1 MWKLL
6 NDAQFWSL
14 IRTLIQ
20 STGASLAVVGMV
32 HPQTVEQLVG
42 LTASAQILI
51 GAAANIVTTIYSLA
65 IRTKAGLVATAAAL
79 PEVHEIRTTPEL
91 ARAVPDPTVIPRDG

>member
-20 STGASLAVVGMV
+20 STGASLAVVGIV
-32 HPQTVEQLVG
+32 HPQTIEQLIG
-42 LTASAQILI
+42 LTSSMQILI
-51 GAAANIVTTIYSLA
+51 GAAANIVTTIYSLV
-65 IRTKAGLVATAAAL
+65 IRTKAGLVASAAAL
-79 PEVHEIRTTPEL
+79 PEVQKIVATSEIV
-91 ARAVPDPTVIPRDG
+91 AKVDDPTVTTR

>member
-20 STGASLAVVGMV
+20 STGASLAVVGIV
-32 HPQTVEQLVG
+32 HPATVEQLVG
-42 LTASAQILI
+42 LTASMQILI
-51 GAAANIVTTIYSLA
+51 GAAANIVTTIYSLV
-65 IRTKAGLVATAAAL
+65 IRTKAGLVASAAAL
-79 PEVHEIRTTPEL
+79 PEVAKIVATPEIV
-91 ARAVPDPTVIPRDG
+91 AKVDDPTVTSRG

>member
-20 STGASLAVVGMV
+20 STGASLAVIGVV
-32 HPQTVEQLVG
+32 HPDTVEQLVG
-42 LTASAQILI
+42 LTGSMQILI

-65 IRTKAGLVATAAAL
+65 IRTKAGLVASAAAL
-79 PEVHEIRTTPEL
+79 PEVARIVTTPEI
-91 ARAVPDPTVIPRDG
+91 ADRVRRPDVTTRG

>member
-14 IRTLIQ
+14 VRTLIQ

-32 HPQTVEQLVG
+32 HPATVEQLVG
-42 LTASAQILI
+42 LTSSTQILI
-51 GAAANIVTTIYSLA
+51 GAAANIGTTIYSLA

-79 PEVHEIRTTPEL
+79 PEVREIRTTTEI
-91 ARAVPDPTVIPRDG
+91 AAAIPDPTVTDR

>member
-20 STGASLAVVGMV
+20 STGASLAVVGIV
-32 HPQTVEQLVG
+32 HPETVEQLVG
-42 LTASAQILI
+42 LTSSTQILI
-51 GAAANIVTTIYSLA
+51 GAAVNIGTTIYSLA

-79 PEVHEIRTTPEL
+79 PEVREIRTTTAITNL
-91 ARAVPDPTVIPRDG
+91 IADPTVTDR